1 MVVYMLL
8 GNSRCGLGLSV
19 EDPTEE
25 HREEQI
31 SPRRVPGKAVHSG
44 HAV

>member
-1 MVVYMLL
+1 MAVYMLL

-19 EDPTEE
+19 EGSAEE
-25 HREEQI
+25 PREEQT